1 MICYFT
7 LKLLEP
13 FNNSDFVFHQVNIL
27 NIYSNHLWSK
37 NITIFTACLSTH
49 WTAHI
54 KMCYFQQVA
63 TLFHLTETTLF
74 SHLAHVV
81 WFAYLKWFKIKWVQT
96 IHLHGVSSCVHTN
109 RHGSHVSNFS
119 KNEWVQRSINMALL
133 HAFYTNMTQ
142 MAVPQVGGTIITILY
157 LLAWT
162 CVSLWSGF
170 QWTIHFRCK
179 TIEGIIQINRVT
191 IILLK
196 WITVLR

>member
-1 MICYFT
+1 M
-7 LKLLEP
+7 
-13 FNNSDFVFHQVNIL
+13 FHQVNIL
-27 NIYSNHLWSK
+27 SIYSNHLWSK
-37 NITIFTACLSTH
+37 NITISTACVSTH

-54 KMCYFQQVA
+54 KCI
-63 TLFHLTETTLF
+63 TSNKLLSCSILLKTRPF

-81 WFAYLKWFKIKWVQT
+81 WFACLKWFKI
-96 IHLHGVSSCVHTN
+96 
-109 RHGSHVSNFS
+109 R
-119 KNEWVQRSINMALL
+119 WVQRSINMELL
-133 HAFYTNMTQ
+133 HAFYTIMTY
-142 MAVPQVGGTIITILY
+142 MAVPQVSGTIITILY

-162 CVSLWSGF
+162 CVSLRSRF